1 MKEQTAGGE
10 MVSVTDIRAMKKWS
24 KIPKYMQ
31 ERLLNN
37 VYCSACGETTI
48 VDFSMHNDKFG
59 VVLKGK
65 CKKCGKDVAKMVE
78 DG

>member
-1 MKEQTAGGE
+1 

>member
-1 MKEQTAGGE
+1 MEIPTGSVI
-10 MVSVTDIRAMKKWS
+10 VSVIDFKAAQKWS
-24 KIPKYMQ
+24 KIPKNIQ

-37 VYCSACGETTI
+37 VYCSACGETPI

-65 CKKCGKDVAKMVE
+65 CKQCGKDVARLAE
-78 DG
+78 NG